1 MTKYEIKNTTQFK
14 KDYKLA
20 KRRGLDISLLK
31 DIVTK
36 LANGEPLDPKYKD
49 HSLSGNWTGHRECH
63 IQPDWLLI
71 YRYEEN
77 VLILTLT
84 RTGTH
89 SGLFNL

>member
-20 KRRGLDISLLK
+20 KRRELDISLLK